1 MSSESQSPQD
11 IHKILA
17 ERGNRYG
24 VFAQHARIT
33 QDMKGIMHA
42 CPQWFGMAPDQK
54 EALDM
59 IAHKI
64 GRILNGDPN
73 YLDSWV
79 DIVGYTQLVIDRL
92 KGVPEAHLQPQQ
104 PPLF

>member
-1 MSSESQSPQD
+1 MSTEAQSIQD
-11 IHKILA
+11 ILA

-24 VFAQHARIT
+24 VFAQHANIT
-33 QDMKGIMHA
+33 QNIKTTMHA
-42 CPQWFGMAPDQK
+42 CPQWHNLADDQK